1 MKDSIVTFLIIALVA
16 LLFFSGSFTSN
27 KSRYAGPTKWV
38 VYGTMSCGW
47 TRKQIDELKANK
59 VAYEFVDCSVDGACP
74 GMNAYPVNK
83 KPDGTQ
89 VVGFT
94 SAS

>member
-1 MKDSIVTFLIIALVA
+1 MKDSIVTFLIIALIA
-16 LLFFSGSFTSN
+16 LLFFSGSYTST
-27 KSRYAGPTKWV
+27 SRYAGPTKWV

-47 TRKQIDELKANK
+47 TRKQIDELKANG
-59 VAYEFVDCSVDGACP
+59 VAYEFVDCSVEGACP
-74 GMNAYPVNK
+74 GMNAFPTNK

>member
-1 MKDSIVTFLIIALVA
+1 MKDSIVTFLIIALIV
-16 LLFFSGSFTSN
+16 LVFFSSMS

-38 VYGTMSCGW
+38 VYGTMGCGW

-59 VAYEFVDCSVDGACP
+59 VAYEFVDCSVEGACP
-74 GMNAYPVNK
+74 GMNAFPTNK
-83 KPDGTQ
+83 NPDGTQ

>member
-1 MKDSIVTFLIIALVA
+1 MKNSVIMFLIIAVVVI
-16 LLFFSGSFTSN
+16 LFFSGSFSN
-27 KSRYAGPTKWV
+27 KSRYTGPTKWV
-38 VYGTMSCGW
+38 VYGTMGCGW
-47 TRKQIDELKANK
+47 TRKQIDELKAK
-59 VAYEFVDCSVDGACP
+59 GVAYEFVDCSVDGACP

>member
-1 MKDSIVTFLIIALVA
+1 MKDSIVTFLIIALIA
-16 LLFFSGSFTSN
+16 LIFFSGSFSGS
-27 KSRYAGPTKWV
+27 KSRYTGPTKWV

-47 TRKQIDELKANK
+47 TRKQIDELKANS

-74 GMNAYPVNK
+74 GMNAFPVNK

>member
-1 MKDSIVTFLIIALVA
+1 MKDSIVTFLIIALIV
-16 LLFFSGSFTSN
+16 LVFFSGSFTSST
-27 KSRYAGPTKWV
+27 SRYAGPTKWV

-59 VAYEFVDCSVDGACP
+59 VAYEFVDCNVEGACP
-74 GMNAYPVNK
+74 GMNAFPVNK

>member
-1 MKDSIVTFLIIALVA
+1 M
-16 LLFFSGSFTSN
+16 G
-27 KSRYAGPTKWV
+27 
-38 VYGTMSCGW
+38 CGW
-47 TRKQIDELKANK
+47 TRKQIDELKEK
-59 VAYEFVDCSVDGACP
+59 GVAYEFVDCSDEGACTD
-74 GMNAYPVNK
+74 MNAFPVNK

>member
-16 LLFFSGSFTSN
+16 LLFFSGSS

-47 TRKQIDELKANK
+47 TRKQIDELKANG
-59 VAYEFVDCSVDGACP
+59 VAYEFVDCSVEGACP